1 MNTDEILNLY
11 GRSNYIVSPLMF
23 MNLFHNLV
31 FVSLLIVDILYFVW
45 NLNRQNTLYI
55 SYKTFTTLLAD
66 DGKKIS
72 VRFFR
77 WLGVTQDIFFFSLSK
92 TVNIQNSF

>member
-11 GRSNYIVSPLMF
+11 GGSKYIVSPLMF

-45 NLNRQNTLYI
+45 NLNRQNTLNI

-66 DGKKIS
+66 VVKKIS
-72 VRFFR
+72 FRFFGG
-77 WLGVTQDIFFFSLSK
+77 WG
-92 TVNIQNSF
+92 

>member
-11 GRSNYIVSPLMF
+11 GGSKYIVSPLMF

-45 NLNRQNTLYI
+45 NLNRQNTLNI

-66 DGKKIS
+66 VVKKIS
-72 VRFFR
+72 FRFLVVGGNPR
-77 WLGVTQDIFFFSLSK
+77 YIFFCLST
-92 TVNIQNSF
+92 TVNIQYSL